1 MRQGS
6 GLIHLRTF
14 TPAILALMVSGL
26 SACES
31 PHATIGDGITLNAKP
46 EEQVGDVRPF
56 DPQGRDRLSQA
67 QRDVDQ
73 YLKQRQEKGSGLRW
87 SDEPAE
93 IAQSADQ
100 QNPNLRK
107 RVIFNDGTSSD
118 RMVARRNGRSRR
130 GAGRVAESFEPA
142 MLLRDPARP
151 PDVNEFDRVEVNWE
165 FPDGAEYPRAD
176 YPGAGVDLASDRL
189 RQLMVDLRRELYI
202 EGAHSDH
209 PLKQLLPIAAMVM
222 VDPDAK
228 LNPDAVPDLTTT
240 ERELLGALQVF
251 FQNLSRQL
259 DDNVDVEEA
268 IAQGIAEL
276 RDAITKEPQLQFPT
290 LALCYKVDG
299 FGKYKQF
306 DHYRYLAHTEQQV
319 IVYVEIEDF
328 SSKLNENG
336 EWVTQLAQQVTIY
349 SDRDGIPVW
358 RSGDMQVA
366 TDRSRKKRHDFFLLQ
381 IITIPKALSVGKYHL
396 KVHVR
401 DELSGAEAEDAI
413 EFEMVAD
420 PKLAV
425 RVP

>member
-1 MRQGS
+1 M
-6 GLIHLRTF
+6 
-14 TPAILALMVSGL
+14 
-26 SACES
+26 
-31 PHATIGDGITLNAKP
+31 
-46 EEQVGDVRPF
+46 
-56 DPQGRDRLSQA
+56 
-67 QRDVDQ
+67 
-73 YLKQRQEKGSGLRW
+73 
-87 SDEPAE
+87 
-93 IAQSADQ
+93 
-100 QNPNLRK
+100 
-107 RVIFNDGTSSD
+107 
-118 RMVARRNGRSRR
+118 
-130 GAGRVAESFEPA
+130 
-142 MLLRDPARP
+142 
-151 PDVNEFDRVEVNWE
+151 
-165 FPDGAEYPRAD
+165 
-176 YPGAGVDLASDRL
+176 DLAPDRL

-222 VDPDAK
+222 VDPESTI
-228 LNPDAVPDLTTT
+228 NPDAIPDLTAT
-240 ERELLGALQVF
+240 ERELLGALQLF
-251 FQNLSRQL
+251 FQKLSREL

-268 IAQGIAEL
+268 ITRGIAEL
-276 RDAITKEPQLQFPT
+276 RDAVTKEPQLQFPT

-306 DHYRYLAHTEQQV
+306 DHYRYLAHSEQRV

-328 SSKLNENG
+328 DSELNENG

-366 TDRSRKKRHDFFLLQ
+366 TDRSRKKRNDFFLLQ
-381 IITIPKALSVGKYHL
+381 IITIPKALSVGQYHM

-425 RVP
+425 SVP